1 MTFSALNE
9 FNKKNKIRRG
19 NERKMGKNL
28 PLDGEKFNG
37 FAPACVWRLL
47 CIVIGL
53 DASFADDERI
63 RIIGAKLSSLL
74 DLFFVA
80 AL

>member
-1 MTFSALNE
+1 M
-9 FNKKNKIRRG
+9 G
-19 NERKMGKNL
+19 NDKNL

-37 FAPACVWRLL
+37 FAPDCVWRLL
-47 CIVIGL
+47 SIVIGL
-53 DASFADDERI
+53 DASFADDDRI

-80 AL
+80 ALKSI